1 MFYNVY
7 GSVFNTV
14 NNKKNQILKATKSI
28 LYNLLTMFVLVPPF
42 VFQQNAYWPRRSH
55 EQ

>member
-7 GSVFNTV
+7 RSVFNTV

-42 VFQQNAYWPRRSH
+42 FFQQNAYWPRRSH